1 MVKKVILA
9 SKNSGK
15 IIEVGKIFGDLNLDI
30 LSLLELDGNMEIDE
44 TGHTFEENSKIKA
57 LEVFNRFKIATIS
70 DDSGIEL
77 EQLGGRPGVYS
88 ARYSGENATD
98 DENNR
103 KLIKELESFE
113 EPHFARYVCC
123 AVFYDGTNYL
133 AAEDEARGKII
144 STPRGKNGF
153 GYDPY
158 FVPEGF
164 DCTMA
169 ELSLEEKNKISHRA
183 KAFNKLHELMKEYF
197 QSSDH

>member
-1 MVKKVILA
+1 MMKKIIFA
-9 SKNSGK
+9 SKNKGK
-15 IIEVGKIFGDLNLDI
+15 IKEVKKILDDLKVDI
-30 LSLLELDGNMEIDE
+30 LSLLDLDGNIEIEE

-57 LEVFNRFKIATIS
+57 LEVFNKFKIATIA

-98 DENNR
+98 EENNE
-103 KLIKELESFE
+103 KLIKELKDFS
-113 EPHFARYVCC
+113 EPHLARYVCS
-123 AVFYDGTNYL
+123 AVFYDGSNYL
-133 AAEDEARGKII
+133 VAEDEVKGKII
-144 STPRGKNGF
+144 SSPKGENGF

-158 FVPEGF
+158 FVPDDY

-197 QSSDH
+197 FNSGT